1 MTERIAAADPA
12 ALKKA
17 FLGGRSALS
26 PYIYLPLDTK
36 GGLDRE
42 ERIARLFAGYR
53 KSGFCGVIPFSNKN
67 FALRPLSE
75 EIEDVFAM

>member
-1 MTERIAAADPA
+1 MTDRIAAADPA

-17 FLGGRSALS
+17 FLGQRSALS

-42 ERIARLFAGYR
+42 AQLPLGGAVVGGSYR
-53 KSGFCGVIPFSNKN
+53 
-67 FALRPLSE
+67 
-75 EIEDVFAM
+75 